1 MSPEKVKI
9 AEIDI
14 GVDKLLSK
22 AAQTKKEIAELEKSQ
37 KSLKKETEGLTTAS
51 QSQLEQ
57 YTLGEIEIKKYKKEV
72 RDSQKVLDAYINI
85 QNKEI
90 KTKNDARDANRKLIA
105 IANQLDATNED
116 QAATLKKVNEEIDD
130 NTNFIKDNA
139 SEYEKTKINVGN
151 YKEAITGALG
161 ELGIFGQMQGKV
173 NSVTKAAGPIITF
186 VSTNLK
192 QVKEDYIK
200 ASAAT
205 TGMSKA
211 QIAAH
216 LTSTALSAGLRIL
229 KIALA
234 ATGIGLVVV
243 VLGSLIAYFAKTQA
257 GIDLF
262 NVVLAKAGAAFDVII
277 DRVAKFG
284 GAVKSF
290 LSGNFTEGIEGM
302 TTAFE
307 GMGDEMQ
314 REIDLAGKLE
324 TVFQNVLKAEINL
337 DIRRSAANA
346 RLEELKLI
354 SDDVTKS
361 TEDRIK
367 ASEDFIKIEQK
378 LTAEQIANQEKRV
391 AAMLG
396 FDKVT
401 DEVRDKIKMIGQ
413 EGVSLDELGIS
424 ESTIEDMGAFR
435 DEVVKLFD
443 IQQQSFG
450 RQTENQNKLNA
461 LRAGETSKQ
470 AADAKAA
477 SDLQAAYAQKAIEEA
492 QKVTDAAI
500 SESKT
505 RLQIFIEEN
514 KGKADSLAESI
525 ALEEQVRDRKIA
537 ILKEE
542 LDANKLTQSEYELG
556 LLESKNTFL
565 EQQSQITADYAQKEI
580 EIQLDKDEQLKEIE
594 QLKAEAKA
602 TDLQNR
608 REIEQENFDVQFD
621 LELQR
626 LEIQRQAEI
635 AAAEKTGADVTLI
648 NKKFA
653 KIQEDIEDEKQ
664 NAKRQMAADTLGS
677 MASIFGE
684 ETALGKAAALASALI
699 NTYLGITAGVK
710 LGWPAMIPAVAAAAA
725 TGFGAVKNI
734 VKTKTPKA
742 ERGIAMDING
752 PSHSQGGTTFY
763 DANGNPVV
771 EAQGG
776 EKMVILK
783 REASKELDV
792 LSFLNQKHGGVN
804 LSTPV
809 RYAANGGAIIRTPQ
823 STGNIRI
830 PNNLFDYEQLGNVL
844 ADRVNAIVPV
854 VPVDQ
859 ITNVANK
866 TARVEQGANL

>member
-1 MSPEKVKI
+1 MAEKVKI

-14 GVDKLLSK
+14 GVDKLVAK
-22 AAQTKKEIAELEKSQ
+22 TGQVKKELNQLKEEQ
-37 KSLKKETEGLTTAS
+37 KKLNKETGNLTKAN
-51 QSQLEQ
+51 QEQLNQFTRNEV
-57 YTLGEIEIKKYKKEV
+57 EIKNLNKEY
-72 RDSQKVLDAYINI
+72 RNSTKVMDAYINI
-85 QNKEI
+85 QNQDI
-90 KTKNDARDANRKLIA
+90 RTKNDARDANLKLIA

-116 QAATLKKVNEEIDD
+116 QAKLLKKVNAEIDS
-130 NTNFIKDNA
+130 NTDFLKENS

-161 ELGIFGQMQGKV
+161 ELGIFGKYQQGV
-173 NSVTKAAGPIITF
+173 NDVMKGAGPIITF

-192 QVKEDYIK
+192 QVKDDFVK

-211 QIAAH
+211 QIAAN
-216 LTSTALSAGLRIL
+216 LTSAALSAGLKIL
-229 KIALA
+229 KIALI
-234 ATGIGLVVV
+234 ATGIGAFVV
-243 VLGSLIAYFAKTQA
+243 VLGSLITYFSQTQKGIDLVNQALAFLGA
-257 GIDLF
+257 GID
-262 NVVLAKAGAAFDVII
+262 VVI
-277 DRVAKFG
+277 DRISKFG
-284 GAVKSF
+284 GGIAKIFNGDIS
-290 LSGNFTEGIEGM
+290 EGIDDI
-302 TTAFE
+302 TNSFA
-307 GMGDEMQ
+307 GMGDEIK
-314 REIDLAGKLE
+314 RETDLASELE
-324 TVFQNVLKAEINL
+324 RVLQRVEKSEINL
-337 DIRRSAANA
+337 DIRRAAANS
-346 RLEELKLI
+346 RLEKLKLLT
-354 SDDVTKS
+354 DDTTRS

-367 ASEDFIKIEQK
+367 SAKDFMKIEQD
-378 LTAEQIANQEKRV
+378 LTSQEVSNQEKKV
-391 AAMLG
+391 AALLG
-396 FDKVT
+396 YAKVT
-401 DEVRDKIKMIGQ
+401 DDVREKIKKIGK
-413 EGVSLDELGIS
+413 EGVTLDQLGIS
-424 ESTIEDMGAFR
+424 ESTVEDMNKFK
-435 DEVVKLFD
+435 DEATKLFD
-443 IQQQSFG
+443 LQG
-450 RQTENQNKLNA
+450 RSYAKQTEQQNKLNA
-461 LRAGETSKQ
+461 LVKGGATKQ

-477 SDLQAAYAQKAIEEA
+477 SDLQTANAQKAIEEA
-492 QKVTDAAI
+492 QKATDAAI

-542 LDANKLTQSEYELG
+542 LDAKKLTQSEYELG

-565 EQQSQITADYAQKEI
+565 ERQSQLTADYAQKEI
-580 EIQLDKDEQLKEIE
+580 EIQLAKDEQLKEIE

-602 TDLQNR
+602 TDLQNKL
-608 REIEQENFDVQFD
+608 EISRENFDLQYE

-684 ETALGKAAALASALI
+684 ETQLGKAAALAQALI

-710 LGWPAMIPAVAAAAA
+710 LGWPAMIPAVAAAAG

-742 ERGIAMDING
+742 AQGFAMDING
-752 PSHSQGGTTFY
+752 PSHSQGGSTFY
-763 DANGNPVV
+763 DANGNPLV

-783 REASKELDV
+783 REASKELSV
-792 LSFLNQKHGGVN
+792 LSALNQKHGGVN

-809 RYAANGGAIIRTPQ
+809 TYANNGGAVSRRPSGTSIKIPKNIIDYDLLAYKMAEAN
-823 STGNIRI
+823 STLPR
-830 PNNLFDYEQLGNVL
+830 
-844 ADRVNAIVPV
+844 PV
-854 VPVDQ
+854 VDVKDINSQ
-859 ITNVANK
+859 QYNLATVNN
-866 TARVEQGANL
+866 RANL